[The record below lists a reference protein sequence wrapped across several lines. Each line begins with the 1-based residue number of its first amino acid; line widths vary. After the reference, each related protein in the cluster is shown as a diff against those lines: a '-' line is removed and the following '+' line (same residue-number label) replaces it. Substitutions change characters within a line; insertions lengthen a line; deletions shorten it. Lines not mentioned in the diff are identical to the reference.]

1 MGKAMGIYQAWA
13 EERGRLAQSL
23 GRGALGGSYAD
34 GAIILCAAIGAMAS
48 LLWKPSSGTDAK
60 RFVEIVTRFRTG
72 GPDTTRVSAPLLAA
86 EFPQLRHGL
95 GVCEMPLCLTG
106 HMDKTEADV
115 RSMCAAANNSD
126 GEKAVR
132 RYSYANLLYKQVRC
146 GFIHEYRPGVSA
158 TDGDELKGIAGVE
171 CDEISYVNMLEKVGN
186 MPVTKRLIHFP
197 LKWIS
202 AVVLAVAAGI
212 DDERSKQSKIPR
224 ENLGLAKPDAW
235 WIDGG

>member
-1 MGKAMGIYQAWA
+1 MGIYQAWA
-13 EERGRLAQSL
+13 EERGSLAQSL

-72 GPDTTRVSAPLLAA
+72 SPDTTRVSAPLLAA
-86 EFPQLRHGL
+86 DFPQLRDGL
-95 GVCEMPLCLTG
+95 GVSEKSLYLRG
-106 HMDKTEADV
+106 HMDKTEADM
-115 RSMCAAANNSD
+115 RTMCAAANIPD

-146 GFIHEYRPGVSA
+146 SFIHEYQPGKSA
-158 TDGDELKGIAGVE
+158 TEGDGLRGIAGVE
-171 CDEISYVNMLEKVGN
+171 DNEISYVNMLEEDDSV
-186 MPVTKRLIHFP
+186 PVTKRLIHFP

-212 DDERSKQSKIPR
+212 DDERSKQDKTTLK
-224 ENLGLAKPDAW
+224 NLGLPIPDAW